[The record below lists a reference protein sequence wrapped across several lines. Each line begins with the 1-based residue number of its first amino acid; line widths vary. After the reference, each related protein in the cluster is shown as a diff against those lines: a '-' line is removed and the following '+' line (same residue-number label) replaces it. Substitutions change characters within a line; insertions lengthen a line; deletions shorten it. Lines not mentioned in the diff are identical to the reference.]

1 MLTIISSLLRA
12 WERRNH
18 HGNGLHL
25 FLAEGL
31 QKFNLTVTERADV
44 FRVFSGTQ
52 LICRIWYD
60 RNTDAYRL
68 AA

>member
-1 MLTIISSLLRA
+1 MLTIINSLLRK
-12 WERRNH
+12 WEARHH

-31 QKFNLTVTERADV
+31 SIFNLTVTERMDV

-60 RNTDAYRL
+60 RSSDSYKL